1 MSNEKENLKFPIG
14 FNSMSLTTIAYN
26 IQLKEQIKKEL
37 YEDIKKELYEDIKK
51 ELYEDIKKELHLK
64 LYNELY
70 EKIKE
75 LYDESFI
82 HISKN

>member
-14 FNSMSLTTIAYN
+14 FNSLSLTTIAYN
-26 IQLKEQIKKEL
+26 NQLKEQIKKEL
-37 YEDIKKELYEDIKK
+37 YEDIKKEVHI
-51 ELYEDIKKELHLK
+51 K

-75 LYDESFI
+75 LYDETFI

>member
-1 MSNEKENLKFPIG
+1 MSEEKEILKFPIG
-14 FNSMSLTTIAYN
+14 FNSMSFTTMTYN
-26 IQLKEQIKKEL
+26 MKLKEQIKKEL
-37 YEDIKKELYEDIKK
+37 YEDM
-51 ELYEDIKKELHLK
+51 KKELHIK

>member
-14 FNSMSLTTIAYN
+14 FNSMSLTTMAYN

-51 ELYEDIKKELHLK
+51 ELHIK

>member
-51 ELYEDIKKELHLK
+51 ELHLK